1 MVILELKISMEL
13 VPQLLRWDMLAHIV
27 IEFELLSR
35 QWVDERR
42 NELEEAIDDPWDCE
56 CVRYR

>member
-1 MVILELKISMEL
+1 MVVLELKISMEL

-42 NELEEAIDDPWDCE
+42 NELEETIDDPGDCE
-56 CVRYR
+56 YVRY

>member
-27 IEFELLSR
+27 IEFELLPC
-35 QWVDERR
+35 QWVDERC
-42 NELEEAIDDPWDCE
+42 NELEESIDDPRDCE
-56 CVRYR
+56 CVRY